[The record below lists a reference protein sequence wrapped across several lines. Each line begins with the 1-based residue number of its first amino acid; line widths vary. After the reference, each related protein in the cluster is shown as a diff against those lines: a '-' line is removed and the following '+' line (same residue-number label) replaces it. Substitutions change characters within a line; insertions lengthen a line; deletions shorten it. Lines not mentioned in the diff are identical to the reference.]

1 MKMTI
6 SVGRC
11 LKRKTMLVWVKEYI
25 IENFAT
31 CKSLC
36 NLQESYSAFKE
47 KNPNVNIG
55 FSKSCALKP
64 KWCVLAGSKMTHSVC
79 VCSTHQNVVLLVNA
93 IDWDLTYK
101 DLIKK
106 IVCNSESNKCIKHW
120 CESCP
125 GTATLKEF
133 LDQKLN
139 EHEDD
144 EKFNYCQWNTMDW
157 AILTTFTAT
166 YEEYKETLIDV
177 IDDLT
182 RHSYIAKLK
191 ITSSW
196 YRTKSKATTGVKNT
210 ASYIPWLYTT
220 WDQMVTSN
228 KIHCFLVLM
237 TATIAQAV
245 YIKFKLCLFIILKLI
260 THI

>member
-1 MKMTI
+1 MG
-6 SVGRC
+6 SQ
-11 LKRKTMLVWVKEYI
+11 
-25 IENFAT
+25 
-31 CKSLC
+31 S
-36 NLQESYSAFKE
+36 
-47 KNPNVNIG
+47 
-55 FSKSCALKP
+55 
-64 KWCVLAGSKMTHSVC
+64 CVLASSKMTHFVC
-79 VCSTHQNVVLLVNA
+79 VGSAHQNVMLPVNTMNS
-93 IDWDLTYK
+93 DLTYK

-106 IVCNSESNKCIKHW
+106 IVCNTESNKCIMHR
-120 CESCP
+120 CESYP

-133 LDQKLN
+133 RDQKPN
-139 EHEDD
+139 KHEDE
-144 EKFNYCQWNTMDW
+144 EKFNYCQWNTTYR
-157 AILTTFTAT
+157 AILTNFTT
-166 YEEYKETLIDV
+166 TSEECKETLTDF

-182 RHSYIAKLK
+182 RHFYIAKLK